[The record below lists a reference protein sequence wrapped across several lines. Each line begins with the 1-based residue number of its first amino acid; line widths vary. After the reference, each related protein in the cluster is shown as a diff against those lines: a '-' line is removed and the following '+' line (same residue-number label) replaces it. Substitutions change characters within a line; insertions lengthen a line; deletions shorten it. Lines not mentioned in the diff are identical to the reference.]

1 MSVVVLVENVRYF
14 YLHKETDMRI
24 IRKLSSIA
32 LLVGV
37 AAFAQLALAQQT
49 IKIGA
54 LNPYSGPLALY
65 GTEVTRGYEV
75 AVDKVNAA
83 GGVLGRKIELIR
95 GDVTNPQ
102 QGIATVEQ
110 LVSKDKVDMFVGTYI
125 SAISLTASDTAM
137 RYNKLYWETNAV
149 AQALTERGLPNFI
162 RSGPDGSAFAN
173 TSAATVRDLIAPA
186 LKKDVKDLKIWIEH
200 EDSIYGTSIAQGQKR
215 ILEAFGAKV
224 VGVGAHSA
232 RSIDLNDTVLR
243 AKQAAPDVLI
253 QTGYVPDGNLLLRT
267 AREQGFKP
275 AAMLF
280 VGTGD
285 TPETLQALGAASME
299 GVLVVG
305 YPRNDISETFGPG
318 NKAYLEAY
326 RAKYKSDPIAPQGM
340 AAYSGFLILVEALK
354 AAGSVDMGKVQAA
367 AAKLDKPEN
376 TYPSGFGAKFDKT
389 FQNVRASFTTSQWQD
404 GKMVTVFPKA
414 AVLPGVALKPLAR
427 P

>member
-1 MSVVVLVENVRYF
+1 MQL
-14 YLHKETDMRI
+14 
-24 IRKLSSIA
+24 IRKLTGTA
-32 LLVGV
+32 LMVV
-37 AAFAQLALAQQT
+37 ATTLAQTALAQAT

-65 GTEVTRGYEV
+65 GTEVTRGYEL
-75 AVDKVNAA
+75 AADKLNAT
-83 GGVLGRKIELIR
+83 GGVLGKKIELIR

-110 LVSKDKVDMFVGTYI
+110 LVSRDKVDMFVGTYI
-125 SAISLTASDTAM
+125 SGISLTASDTAL

-149 AQALTERGLPNFI
+149 AQLLTERGLPNFI

-173 TSAATVRDLIAPA
+173 TSSATVRDLIAPA
-186 LKKDVKDLKIWIEH
+186 LKKDIKGLKIWLEH

-224 VGVGAHSA
+224 VGVGSHSA

-243 AKQAAPDVLI
+243 AKQADPDVLI

-267 AREQGFKP
+267 MREQGLKP
-275 AAMLF
+275 GAVLF

-285 TPETLQALGAASME
+285 TPETLEALGAYME
-299 GVLVVG
+299 GVLVTG
-305 YPRNDISETFGPG
+305 YPRNDISEKFGPG
-318 NKAYLEAY
+318 NAEYLKAYK
-326 RAKYKSDPIAPQGM
+326 AKYKADPIAPQGM
-340 AAYSGFLILVEALK
+340 AAYSGFMVLAEALK
-354 AAGSVDMGKVQAA
+354 GAGSVDAAKVQAA
-367 AAKLDKPEN
+367 AAKLDIPEN

-389 FQNVRASFTTSQWQD
+389 FQNVRAQFTTSQWQG
-404 GKMVTVFPKA
+404 GKMVTVYPKA
-414 AVLPGVALKPLAR
+414 AVAPGVALKLLAR

>member
-1 MSVVVLVENVRYF
+1 MRLV
-14 YLHKETDMRI
+14 
-24 IRKLSSIA
+24 RKLTGTA
-32 LLVGV
+32 LLVG
-37 AAFAQLALAQQT
+37 AAALAQSALAQQT

-65 GTEVTRGYEV
+65 GTEVTRGYEL

-83 GGVLGRKIELIR
+83 GGVLGKKIELIR

-125 SAISLTASDTAM
+125 SGISLTASDTAM

-149 AQALTERGLPNFI
+149 AQLLTERGLPNFV

-173 TSAATVRDLIAPA
+173 TSSATVRDLIAPA
-186 LKKDVKDLKIWIEH
+186 LKKDIKGLKVWLEH

-224 VGVGAHSA
+224 VGVGSHSS
-232 RSIDLNDTVLR
+232 RTIDLNDTVLR
-243 AKQAAPDVLI
+243 AKQADPDVVI

-267 AREQGFKP
+267 MREQGLKP
-275 AAMLF
+275 GAVLF

-285 TPETLQALGAASME
+285 TPETLEALGAYME
-299 GVLVVG
+299 GILVTG
-305 YPRNDISETFGPG
+305 YPRNDISEKFGPG
-318 NKAYLEAY
+318 NNDYLKAYQ
-326 RAKYKSDPIAPQGM
+326 AKYKADPIAPQGM
-340 AAYSGFLILVEALK
+340 AAYSGFMVLVEALK
-354 AAGSVDMGKVQAA
+354 GAGSVDPAKVQAA
-367 AAKLDKPEN
+367 AAKLDLPEN
-376 TYPSGFGAKFDKT
+376 TYPSGFGAKFDKN
-389 FQNVRASFTTSQWQD
+389 FQNVRAQFTTSQWQG
-404 GKMVTVFPKA
+404 GKLVTVYPKA
-414 AVLPGVALKPLAR
+414 AVAPGVTLKPLAR

>member
-1 MSVVVLVENVRYF
+1 
-14 YLHKETDMRI
+14 MRFT
-24 IRKLSSIA
+24 RKISGTA
-32 LLVGV
+32 LLVGA

-95 GDVTNPQ
+95 GDVSNPQ

-110 LVSKDKVDMFVGTYI
+110 LVAKDKVDMFVGTYI

-162 RSGPDGSAFAN
+162 RSGPDGGAFAN
-173 TSAATVRDLIAPA
+173 TSVATVRDLIAPA
-186 LKKDVKDLKIWIEH
+186 LKKNVKDLKVWIEH

-267 AREQGFKP
+267 ARDQGFKP
-275 AAMLF
+275 GAMLF

-305 YPRNDISETFGPG
+305 YPRNDISEAFGPG

-326 RAKYKSDPIAPQGM
+326 RAKYKSDPVAPQGM

-354 AAGSVDMGKVQAA
+354 AAGSVDMAKVQAA

-376 TYPSGFGAKFDKT
+376 TYPSGFGAKFDKS

-404 GKMVTVFPKA
+404 GKMVTVFPKT

>member
-1 MSVVVLVENVRYF
+1 MGIFKRIAGLSLVAGVVILGQG
-14 YLHKETDMRI
+14 
-24 IRKLSSIA
+24 A
-32 LLVGV
+32 W
-37 AAFAQLALAQQT
+37 AQQT

-65 GTEVTRGYEV
+65 GTEVTRGYEL
-75 AVDKVNAA
+75 AADKINAA
-83 GGVLGRKIELIR
+83 GGIAGRKIELIR
-95 GDVTNPQ
+95 GDVTNAQ

-110 LVSKDKVDMFVGTYI
+110 LVNKDKVDMFVGTYI
-125 SAISLTASDTAM
+125 SGISLTASDAAL

-149 AQALTERGLPNFI
+149 AQVLTERGLPNFI
-162 RSGPDGSAFAN
+162 RSGPDGGAFAN
-173 TSAATVRDLIAPA
+173 TSSATVRDLIAPV
-186 LKKDVKDLKIWIEH
+186 LKKNVKDLKIWIEH
-200 EDSIYGTSIAQGQKR
+200 EESIYGTSIGQGQKR

-232 RSIDLNDTVLR
+232 ASIDLNDAILR
-243 AKQAAPDVLI
+243 AKKADPDVYI

-267 AREQGFKP
+267 MREQGFKP
-275 AAMLF
+275 AAVLF

-285 TPETLQALGAASME
+285 TPETLQALGPYLE
-299 GVLVVG
+299 GLLVTG

-326 RAKYKSDPIAPQGM
+326 RAKYKSEPVAPQGM
-340 AAYSGFLILVEALK
+340 AAYSGFLIMAEALK
-354 AAGSVDMGKVQAA
+354 AAGGTDMAKVQAA
-367 AAKLDKPEN
+367 AAKLDQAEN

-389 FQNVRASFTTSQWQD
+389 FQNVRAQFTTSQWQG
-404 GKMVTVFPKA
+404 GKMVTVYPKA